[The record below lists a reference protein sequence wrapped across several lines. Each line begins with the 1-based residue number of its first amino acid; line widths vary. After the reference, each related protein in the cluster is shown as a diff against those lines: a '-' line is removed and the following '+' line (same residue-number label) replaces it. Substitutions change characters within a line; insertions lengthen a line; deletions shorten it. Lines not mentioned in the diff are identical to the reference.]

1 MGACVTGNSS
11 EDKRFIIQVSKYMF
25 ACNFPSSLKVG
36 ILAVFKTVRGIGEGS
51 LARDDK
57 CVF

>member
-11 EDKRFIIQVSKYMF
+11 EDKRFVIQLSKYMF
-25 ACNFPSSLKVG
+25 ARNIPSSLKVG
-36 ILAVFKTVRGIGEGS
+36 ILGAFKTVRGIVEGS
-51 LARDDK
+51 LARDEK